1 MKKVL
6 FSFLVLGSI
15 MMCQPTAN
23 AQIQTPAPSPT
34 AEMKTRVGLTDVTLV
49 YSRPSMKGRTIFA
62 ADGLVPFGSV
72 WRTGANSA
80 TKLSFSDAVKLGGQ
94 ALKAGDYALLT
105 KPDANEWTVMVFP
118 YESTN
123 WAGYPEKTPAAT
135 FTVKPEK
142 LGNRVESFT
151 MDINNYSNDGAHI
164 ELMWDMTKVSLPLSV
179 EVDGKVMA
187 AIDRMMAGPSANDLY
202 AAASYMHDTGKDLN
216 KALEYVQKANA
227 MSPQFWTL
235 RRESLI
241 LADMGK
247 KAEAINVAKKSLEM
261 AEKAKNDD
269 YVRMNKASI
278 AEWSKK

>member
-1 MKKVL
+1 
-6 FSFLVLGSI
+6 

-34 AEMKTRVGLTDVTLV
+34 AEVKTRVGLTDVTLL

-80 TKLSFSDAVKLGGQ
+80 TKLSFSDDVKLGGQ

-105 KPDANEWTVMVFP
+105 KPGANEWTVMLFP

-142 LGNRVESFT
+142 LGNSVESFT

-164 ELMWDMTKVSLPLSV
+164 ELMWDMTKVSLPLAV

-216 KALEYVQKANA
+216 KALEYIQKANA

-247 KAEAINVAKKSLEM
+247 KADAINVAKKSLEM